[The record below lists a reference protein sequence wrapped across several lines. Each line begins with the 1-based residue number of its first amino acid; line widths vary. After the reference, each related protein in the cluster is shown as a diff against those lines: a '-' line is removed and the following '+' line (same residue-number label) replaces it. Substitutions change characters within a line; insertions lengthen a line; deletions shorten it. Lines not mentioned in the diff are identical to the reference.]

1 MHSADIARIGKLV
14 QYSAVPENAPVQGP
28 ETTSART
35 GYAKSRD
42 TRARILAAALA
53 EASESG
59 FHKTSLARI
68 AARAGVAV
76 GNLNYH
82 FGSRRELLRELMGSL
97 VTDLMARLHD
107 IDDTDEDA
115 DFFDRQ
121 RAGLLAYLDYLRA
134 NPAHVRLADE
144 IKLHEPDLYR
154 RAVGG
159 WVDRMTDM
167 IRVGIEREILRPMDA
182 AEIAAQ
188 AHFLV
193 GARHFLEQM
202 LESIDGLGDEAAV
215 DAYLALVRGGL
226 GRRGAQA
233 TALTTS

>member
-1 MHSADIARIGKLV
+1 VPQDSPLDRSA
-14 QYSAVPENAPVQGP
+14 APSGR
-28 ETTSART
+28 A

-53 EASESG
+53 EASDSG
-59 FHKTSLARI
+59 FHKTSVARI

-76 GNLNYH
+76 GNLHYH

-97 VTDLMARLHD
+97 VADLMSRLHAAD
-107 IDDTDEDA
+107 ADGSA
-115 DFFDRQ
+115 DFFERQ

-144 IKLHEPDLYR
+144 IKLHEPDLYQ
-154 RAVGG
+154 RAVAG
-159 WVDRMTDM
+159 WVERMLAM
-167 IRVGIEREILRPMDA
+167 IRVGIERGILRPMDDT
-182 AEIAAQ
+182 EIAAQ

-202 LESIDGLGDEAAV
+202 IESVEGPGDEAVV
-215 DAYLALVRGGL
+215 DAYLSLVRDGL
-226 GRRGAQA
+226 RRRKKDR
-233 TALTTS
+233 

>member
-1 MHSADIARIGKLV
+1 MPR
-14 QYSAVPENAPVQGP
+14 NAPLQRHDPLSGR
-28 ETTSART
+28 A

-53 EASESG
+53 EASDSG
-59 FHKTSLARI
+59 FHKTSVARI

-76 GNLNYH
+76 SNLNYH
-82 FGSRRELLRELMGSL
+82 FGSRRELLRELMRSL
-97 VTDLMARLHD
+97 VGDLMSRLEVAD
-107 IDDTDEDA
+107 PDDGA

-144 IKLHEPDLYR
+144 IKLHEPALYQR
-154 RAVGG
+154 SIAG
-159 WVDRMTDM
+159 WVERVSAM
-167 IRVGIEREILRPMDA
+167 IRLGIERGTLRPMDD

-188 AHFLV
+188 AHFLL

-202 LESIDGLGDEAAV
+202 IESADGPGDEAAV
-215 DAYLALVRGGL
+215 DAYLALVRDGL
-226 GRRGAQA
+226 RRQPTHDAA
-233 TALTTS
+233 